1 MTAIKTDER
10 ATVIATYPD
19 HASAEDAVLRRQ
31 QEGIPMHNLSIIGKD
46 FQAVGRPL
54 GFVTTGTAAGR
65 ADGRFVTA
73 GK

>member
-1 MTAIKTDER
+1 
-10 ATVIATYPD
+10 
-19 HASAEDAVLRRQ
+19 
-31 QEGIPMHNLSIIGKD
+31 MHNLSIIGKD

>member
-19 HASAEDAVLRRQ
+19 HASAEDAVRLQ

-46 FQAVGRPL
+46 FQAVDRPL
-54 GFVTTGTAAGR
+54 GFVTTGTAASR

-73 GK
+73 VK

>member
-1 MTAIKTDER
+1 MAATKTDDR

-19 HASAEDAVLRRQ
+19 HASAEDAVRRLQ